1 MRYVSL
7 IFCLIS
13 FSWAFSQ
20 EHVDLTKKEGKFV
33 NAMFQEGLTAEAIVL
48 TDQDLAFAGSLRD
61 GDRVFLLRQQDV
73 MLGYMLSTRALGRY
87 DYFDYLLAYA
97 PDLSVLGLTVTVY
110 RSTHGAAICQKRW
123 LSQFEGYEGEELT
136 LGKEIDAVS
145 GATISATSLVKDM
158 RRCYQLM
165 IGLKEEGI
173 FQ

>member
-48 TDQDLAFAGSLRD
+48 TDN
-61 GDRVFLLRQQDV
+61 DRVFLLRQQDV
-73 MLGYMLSTRALGRY
+73 MLGYMLSTRAKGRY

-97 PDLSVLGLTVTVY
+97 PDLSVLGLKVTVY

-123 LSQFEGYEGEELT
+123 LSQFEGYAGEELT